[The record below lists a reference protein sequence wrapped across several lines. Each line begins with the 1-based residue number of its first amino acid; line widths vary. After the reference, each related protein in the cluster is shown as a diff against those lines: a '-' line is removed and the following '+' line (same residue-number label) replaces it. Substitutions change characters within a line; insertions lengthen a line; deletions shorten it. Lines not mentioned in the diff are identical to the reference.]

1 MRQTGSDTRSA
12 AGSFS
17 MSINVMTARM
27 KPRPRSYPPQ
37 KEGSVCV
44 RGADIFQVM
53 VVERSSIFRRRLDPG
68 TGREFQISDA
78 GSRM

>member
-1 MRQTGSDTRSA
+1 
-12 AGSFS
+12 

-53 VVERSSIFRRRLDPG
+53 VVGRFSTFRPLPGPG
-68 TGREFQISDA
+68 TGREFQISGV